1 VNANT
6 AAYLQRPVEATGERR
21 GESMNPLSTQHNF
34 QSLSLK
40 DLLEARDLYHW
51 HLTNKANV
59 VGTAVGLYLIRS
71 DEPWPDQ
78 KPRANGRARTSA
90 EGKGIRTFGN
100 SEVRPYS
107 WPAVI
112 VLVRDWVDAT
122 EFGHGKVDP
131 DHMVP
136 RTLYMPDGRAV
147 PVCVVAVEPT
157 EAATHAPADARWP
170 STYIGGGCP
179 LIADTQGIERTASVG
194 CLVTDGHTTY
204 ALTNRHVCGE
214 PGSPVKALLRG
225 AVEEVGIASDRQL
238 TREPFTSVFPEFAG
252 SRSYLTLDVGL
263 VEVHD
268 ANDWSSQPFGI
279 EGSIEPVADI
289 NELSLS
295 LQLIDQPVTAFGSAS
310 GALDSMIKAL
320 FYRHKS
326 QAGYD
331 YISQF
336 LIAPA
341 NGSAQ
346 TQPGDSGTLWYLVAP
361 ANAQSDDEENHATSS
376 RNGKKTD
383 KPTGERRL
391 YPLAVEWGG
400 QALASDDGQRLNYA
414 LATGLSTACQL
425 LDVDLVRAQNVGAN
439 PYWGQTGH
447 YSIAT
452 AAIESVKQGPLRD
465 FLEANVERISF
476 RPNELTPEQIR
487 EKLAR
492 GDFVE
497 LADVPDLVWKK
508 TPSRVPGGRD
518 YAQNAGPEHPNHY
531 ADIDQPD
538 GDGKTLR
545 DVTLDN
551 IANMSVAVWS
561 KWYADEGVT
570 DARSEGLLPF
580 RVWQIFDEMV
590 TQLKKRNDTKFLCA
604 AGVLAHYVGDACQP
618 LHGSY
623 HADGYK
629 DAPDATPKKWPGKG
643 VHSTY
648 EDKMVDRHSDE
659 LLPQIGP
666 QAKAFDGEIP
676 KIGDGRDAAFATVTL
691 MAEAAKILPPSTL
704 IDEYIRLGGGS
715 SARVVDGL
723 WAAFGEDTAKL
734 MGAGARYL
742 AAMWEAAYAVADTS
756 LPAGEREISEHAL
769 AKVYQDKTFLP
780 SLTLD
785 KIGPVI
791 G

>member
-1 VNANT
+1 
-6 AAYLQRPVEATGERR
+6 
-21 GESMNPLSTQHNF
+21 MNPLSTQHNF

-71 DEPWPDQ
+71 DEPWPD
-78 KPRANGRARTSA
+78 RERRSNGHAKARA

-157 EAATHAPADARWP
+157 APATGAPAAARWP

-225 AVEEVGIASDRQL
+225 AVNEVGIASDRQL
-238 TREPFTSVFPEFAG
+238 TREPFTAVFPEFAG
-252 SRSYLTLDVGL
+252 SRSFLTLDVGL

-279 EGSIEPVADI
+279 EGSIESVADI

-295 LQLIDQPVTAFGSAS
+295 LQLIDQSVTAFGSAS
-310 GALDSMIKAL
+310 GALDGTIKAL

-326 QAGYD
+326 LAGYD
-331 YISQF
+331 YVSQF

-341 NGSAQ
+341 SGSPQ

-361 ANAQSDDEENHATSS
+361 ANEHADDEGNRDVPA
-376 RNGKKTD
+376 RNGRKSDQQK
-383 KPTGERRL
+383 RARHL
-391 YPLAVEWGG
+391 YPLAIEWGG
-400 QALASDDGQRLNYA
+400 QTLASDDGQRLNYA

-452 AAIESVKQGPLRD
+452 AAIQSVKQGPLRD

-476 RPNELTPEQIR
+476 RPDQLTPEQIR

-545 DVTLDN
+545 DVTLGN

-561 KWYADEGVT
+561 KWYADEGDT

-590 TQLKKRNDTKFLCA
+590 TQLKKRNDTNFLCA

-643 VHSTY
+643 VHATY
-648 EDKMVDRHSDE
+648 EDKMVDRHSNE
-659 LLPQIGP
+659 LLSQIGP
-666 QAKAFDGEIP
+666 QANAFEGEIP
-676 KIGDGRDAAFATVTL
+676 KIGDGRGAAFATVAL
-691 MAEAAKILPPSTL
+691 MAEAAKILAPSTL

-723 WAAFGEDTAKL
+723 WDAFGEDTAKL

-756 LPAGEREISEHAL
+756 LPAGEREISEKAL

>member
-1 VNANT
+1 
-6 AAYLQRPVEATGERR
+6 
-21 GESMNPLSTQHNF
+21 MNPLSTQHNF

-51 HLTNKANV
+51 HLTSKANV

-71 DEPWPDQ
+71 DEPWRDQ
-78 KPRANGRARTSA
+78 QRHANGDARAPA
-90 EGKGIRTFGN
+90 EDKGIRTFGN

-136 RTLYMPDGRAV
+136 RTLYMPDGSAV

-157 EAATHAPADARWP
+157 GPATRAPADARWP

-252 SRSYLTLDVGL
+252 GRSFLTLDVGL
-263 VEVHD
+263 VEVLD

-279 EGSIEPVADI
+279 EGTVEPVADI
-289 NELSLS
+289 NELSLG
-295 LQLIDQPVTAFGSAS
+295 LQLIDQHVTAFGSAS
-310 GALDSMIKAL
+310 GALDGTIKAL

-326 QAGYD
+326 LAGYD

-341 NGSAQ
+341 NGGAQ

-361 ANAQSDDEENHATSS
+361 ANAHTDGEENHTTSA
-376 RNGKKTD
+376 RNGKKN
-383 KPTGERRL
+383 GQQASARHL
-391 YPLAVEWGG
+391 YPLALEWGG

-465 FLEANVERISF
+465 FLAANVERISF
-476 RPNELTPEQIR
+476 RPDELTPEQIR

-508 TPSRVPGGRD
+508 TPGRVPGGRD

-545 DVTLDN
+545 DVTLGN

-561 KWYADEGVT
+561 KWYADEGGT

-590 TQLKKRNDTKFLCA
+590 RQLKKRNDTKFLCA

-648 EDKMVDRHSDE
+648 EDKMVDRHSND
-659 LLPQIGP
+659 LLPQVGP

-676 KIGDGRDAAFATVTL
+676 KIGDGRDAAFATVSL
-691 MAEAAKILPPSTL
+691 MAYAAKILPPSTL

-723 WAAFGEDTAKL
+723 WDAFGEDTAKL

-769 AKVYQDKTFLP
+769 AKVYQDKAFLP

>member
-1 VNANT
+1 
-6 AAYLQRPVEATGERR
+6 
-21 GESMNPLSTQHNF
+21 MNPLSTQHNF

-51 HLTNKANV
+51 HLSNKANV
-59 VGTAVGLYLIRS
+59 VGTAVGLYLIRT

-78 KPRANGRARTSA
+78 HADTKGHDARNART
-90 EGKGIRTFGN
+90 KGIRTFDN

-112 VLVRDWVDAT
+112 VLVRDWIDAA

-157 EAATHAPADARWP
+157 EAATSAPADARWP

-179 LIADTQGIERTASVG
+179 LIADTQGVERTASVG
-194 CLVTDGHTTY
+194 CLVTDGHTVY

-214 PGSPVKALLRG
+214 PGSSVKALLRG
-225 AVEEVGIASDRQL
+225 TVLEVGIASDRQL
-238 TREPFTSVFPEFAG
+238 TREPFTDVFPGFAG
-252 SRSYLTLDVGL
+252 NRSFMTLDIGL

-268 ANDWSSQPFGI
+268 ANDWSSQPFGV
-279 EGSIEPVADI
+279 EGTIGNIVDL
-289 NELSLS
+289 NELSPN

-310 GALDSMIKAL
+310 GALDGTIKAL

-326 QAGYD
+326 LAGYD
-331 YISQF
+331 YVSQF

-341 NGSAQ
+341 NGSPQ
-346 TQPGDSGTLWYLVAP
+346 TQPGDSGTLWYLVSP
-361 ANAQSDDEENHATSS
+361 ENAEEEKGT
-376 RNGKKTD
+376 RNGSAGSARKKRNAV
-383 KPTGERRL
+383 KSARRL
-391 YPLAVEWGG
+391 CPLAIEWGG
-400 QALASDDGQRLNYA
+400 QALASDSERRLNYA
-414 LATGLSTACQL
+414 LATGLSTTCQL
-425 LDVDLVRAQNVGAN
+425 LDVDLVRAHNVGAN
-439 PYWGQTGH
+439 PFWGQTGH

-452 AAIESVKQGPLRD
+452 AAIESVKRGPLHD
-465 FLEANVERISF
+465 FLDANVERISF

-508 TPSRVPGGRD
+508 TPDRVPGGRD

-531 ADIDQPD
+531 ADIDQPNA
-538 GDGKTLR
+538 DGKTLR
-545 DVTLDN
+545 DVTLDS

-561 KWYADEGVT
+561 KWYADEGEK
-570 DARSEGLLPF
+570 DARDEGLLPF

-590 TQLKKRNDTKFLCA
+590 AQLKAGNDTKFLCA

-623 HADGYK
+623 HSDGYK
-629 DAPDATPKKWPGKG
+629 DAPGATAKKWPGKG

-648 EDKMVDRHSDE
+648 EDKMVDRHSSD

-666 QAKAFDGEIP
+666 QAKAFEGRIP
-676 KIGDGRDAAFATVTL
+676 AIKTGRDAAFATVTL
-691 MAEAAKILPPSTL
+691 MSEAAQILPPSTL

-723 WAAFGEDTAKL
+723 WVAFGEDTAKL
-734 MGAGARYL
+734 MGAGARFL

-756 LPAGEREISEHAL
+756 LPAGAREIDEQAL
-769 AKVYQDKTFLP
+769 AHVYQDKTFVP
-780 SLTLD
+780 SLTID
-785 KIGPVI
+785 RIGAVI

>member
-1 VNANT
+1 
-6 AAYLQRPVEATGERR
+6 
-21 GESMNPLSTQHNF
+21 MNPLSTQHNF

-51 HLTNKANV
+51 HLSNKANV
-59 VGTAVGLYLIRS
+59 VGTAVGLYLIRH
-71 DEPWPDQ
+71 DEPWPD
-78 KPRANGRARTSA
+78 RHGRLAA
-90 EGKGIRTFGN
+90 HDDAAHAQPKGIRTFGN

-122 EFGHGKVDP
+122 DFGHGKVDP

-147 PVCVVAVEPT
+147 PVCVVAVEPV
-157 EAATHAPADARWP
+157 EPARHAPSAARWP
-170 STYIGGGCP
+170 ATYIGGGCP
-179 LIADTQGIERTASVG
+179 LIADAQGVERTASVG

-225 AVEEVGIASDRQL
+225 TVSGVGIASDRQL
-238 TREPFTSVFPEFAG
+238 TREPFTDVFPGFAG
-252 SRSYLTLDVGL
+252 ARSFMSLDIGL
-263 VEVHD
+263 VEIHD
-268 ANDWSSQPFGI
+268 ANDWSSQPFGL
-279 EGSIEPVADI
+279 EGTIEPVADL

-295 LQLIDQPVTAFGSAS
+295 LQLIDRPVTAFGSAS
-310 GALDSMIKAL
+310 GALDGTIKAL

-326 QAGYD
+326 LAGYD
-331 YISQF
+331 YVSQF

-341 NGSAQ
+341 ARSPQ
-346 TQPGDSGTLWYLVAP
+346 TQPGDSGTLWYLVVR
-361 ANAQSDDEENHATSS
+361 DDEDGDEKAS
-376 RNGKKTD
+376 D
-383 KPTGERRL
+383 KSNDRHL
-391 YPLAVEWGG
+391 YPIAVEWGG
-400 QALASDDGQRLNYA
+400 QALAGDDGKRLNYA
-414 LATGLSTACQL
+414 LATGLSTDCQL
-425 LDVDLVRAQNVGAN
+425 LDVDLVSAHNVGAN
-439 PYWGQTGH
+439 PFWGQTGH

-452 AAIESVKQGPLRD
+452 AAIDSVAEGPLHD
-465 FLEANVERISF
+465 FLQANVERISF
-476 RPNELTPEQIR
+476 RPDELTPQQIR
-487 EKLAR
+487 DKLAR

-508 TPSRVPGGRD
+508 TPDRAPGGRD

-545 DVTLDN
+545 EVTLSN
-551 IANMSVAVWS
+551 IVNMSVSVWS
-561 KWYADEGVT
+561 KWYADEGET
-570 DARSEGLLPF
+570 NARDEGLLPF

-590 TQLKKRNDTKFLCA
+590 RQLKARNDTKFLCA

-623 HADGYK
+623 HSDGYK
-629 DAPDATPKKWPGKG
+629 DAPGATTKKWPGKG

-648 EDKMVDRHSDE
+648 EDKMVDRHSSD

-676 KIGDGRDAAFATVTL
+676 HIADGRDAAFATVTL
-691 MAEAAKILPPSTL
+691 MAQAAQILPPSKL
-704 IDEYIRLGGGS
+704 IDEYIRLGGGTS
-715 SARVVDGL
+715 QRVVDGL
-723 WAAFGEDTAKL
+723 WSAFGDDTAKL
-734 MGAGARYL
+734 MGAGARFL
-742 AAMWEAAYAVADTS
+742 AAIWEAAYAAADSS
-756 LPAGEREISEHAL
+756 LPAGAREISEKAL
-769 AKVYQDKTFLP
+769 AKVYQDKTFVP

>member
-1 VNANT
+1 M
-6 AAYLQRPVEATGERR
+6 
-21 GESMNPLSTQHNF
+21 SPLSAQQNF

-51 HLTNKANV
+51 HLSNKANV
-59 VGTAVGLYLIRS
+59 VGTAVGLYLIRKNDPWPSERAAS
-71 DEPWPDQ
+71 DESSSP
-78 KPRANGRARTSA
+78 A
-90 EGKGIRTFGN
+90 GKGIRTFDN

-147 PVCVVAVEPT
+147 PVCVVAVQVSAPSS
-157 EAATHAPADARWP
+157 AAPADTRWP

-179 LIADTQGIERTASVG
+179 LLAQAQGVERAASVG

-214 PGSPVKALLRG
+214 PGSPVKARLRG
-225 AVEEVGIASDRQL
+225 AVAEVGIASERQL
-238 TREPFTSVFPEFAG
+238 TREPFTSVFPAFPG
-252 SRSYLTLDVGL
+252 SRSYLTLDIGL

-268 ANDWSSQPFGI
+268 VNDWSSQPFGI
-279 EGSIEPVADI
+279 KGEPGEIADL

-295 LQLIDQPVTAFGSAS
+295 LQFIDQLVTAFGSAS
-310 GALDSMIKAL
+310 GLLEGTIKAL

-326 QAGYD
+326 LAGYD
-331 YISQF
+331 YVSQF

-341 NGSAQ
+341 ANSTQ
-346 TQPGDSGTLWYLVAP
+346 TQPGDSGTVWYLKSGDA
-361 ANAQSDDEENHATSS
+361 EN
-376 RNGKKTD
+376 
-383 KPTGERRL
+383 PTL
-391 YPLAVEWGG
+391 HPLAVEWGG
-400 QALASDDGQRLNYA
+400 QSLLEGDRRLNYA

-425 LDVDLVRAQNVGAN
+425 LDVDLVRDHNTGAN

-452 AAIESVKQGPLRD
+452 AAIESVENGPLQD
-465 FLEANVERISF
+465 FLKANLERISF

-487 EKLAR
+487 EKLTN
-492 GDFVE
+492 GEFVE

-508 TPSRVPGGRD
+508 TSARAPGGRD

-531 ADIDQPD
+531 ADIDQPNA
-538 GDGKTLR
+538 DGKTLR
-545 DVTLDN
+545 DTTLSSID
-551 IANMSVAVWS
+551 NMSVAVWL
-561 KWYADEGVT
+561 KWYADEGQT
-570 DARSEGLLPF
+570 NSRSEGLLPF

-590 TQLKKRNDTKFLCA
+590 RQLKARDDTRFLCA

-623 HADGYK
+623 RSDGYK
-629 DAPDATPKKWPGKG
+629 DAPDATSKKWPGKG

-648 EDKMVDRHSDE
+648 EDKMVDRHSAD
-659 LLPQIGP
+659 LLPQILP
-666 QAKAFDGEIP
+666 QAQEFKGAIP
-676 KIGDGRDAAFATVTL
+676 AISDGRDAAFATVTL
-691 MAEAAKILPPSTL
+691 MGQAADILPPATL

-715 SARVVDGL
+715 AARVVDGL
-723 WAAFGEDTAKL
+723 WDAFGTDTAKL

-742 AAMWEAAYAVADTS
+742 AAMWEAAFVKADTS
-756 LPAGEREISEHAL
+756 LPAGAREIAETDL
-769 AKVYQDKTFLP
+769 AKVYQDKDFVP
-780 SLTLD
+780 SVTLD
-785 KIGPVI
+785 KIASLL
-791 G
+791 

>member
-1 VNANT
+1 
-6 AAYLQRPVEATGERR
+6 
-21 GESMNPLSTQHNF
+21 MNPLSTQRNF

-51 HLTNKANV
+51 HLSNKANV
-59 VGTAVGLYLIRS
+59 VGTAVGLYLIRT

-78 KPRANGRARTSA
+78 HADTNGHDARNGKA
-90 EGKGIRTFGN
+90 KGIRTFDN

-112 VLVRDWVDAT
+112 VLVRDWIDAT

-157 EAATHAPADARWP
+157 APATSAPTDVRWP

-179 LIADTQGIERTASVG
+179 LIADAQGVERAASVG
-194 CLVTDGHTTY
+194 CLVTDGHTVY

-214 PGSPVKALLRG
+214 PGSSVKALLRG
-225 AVEEVGIASDRQL
+225 AVSEAGIASDRQL
-238 TREPFTSVFPEFAG
+238 TREPFTDVFPGFAG
-252 SRSYLTLDVGL
+252 NRSYMTLDMGL

-279 EGSIEPVADI
+279 EGTIGNIVDL
-289 NELSLS
+289 NELSLN

-310 GALDSMIKAL
+310 GALDGTIKAL

-326 QAGYD
+326 LAGYD
-331 YISQF
+331 YVSQF

-341 NGSAQ
+341 NGRPQ
-346 TQPGDSGTLWYLVAP
+346 TQPGDSGTLWYLVSPESTEDEKGTRNGSAET
-361 ANAQSDDEENHATSS
+361 ARNASNGSNSS
-376 RNGKKTD
+376 NGSNGKKRNAVKT
-383 KPTGERRL
+383 PRRL
-391 YPLAVEWGG
+391 CPLAVEWGG
-400 QALASDDGQRLNYA
+400 QALASDGGRRLNYA

-425 LDVDLVRAQNVGAN
+425 LDVDLVREHNVGAN
-439 PYWGQTGH
+439 PFWGQTGH

-452 AAIESVKQGPLRD
+452 AAIESVKEGPLHD
-465 FLEANVERISF
+465 FLDANVERISF

-508 TPSRVPGGRD
+508 TSDRVPGGRD

-531 ADIDQPD
+531 ADIDQPNV
-538 GDGKTLR
+538 DGKTLR
-545 DVTLDN
+545 DMTLDDT
-551 IANMSVAVWS
+551 ANMSVAVWQ
-561 KWYADEGVT
+561 KWYADEGEK
-570 DARSEGLLPF
+570 DARNEGLLPF
-580 RVWQIFDEMV
+580 RVWQIFDEMIA
-590 TQLKKRNDTKFLCA
+590 QLKARNDTKFLCA

-623 HADGYK
+623 HSDGYK
-629 DAPDATPKKWPGKG
+629 DAPGATAKKWPGKG

-648 EDKMVDRHSDE
+648 EDKMVDRHSSD

-666 QAKAFDGEIP
+666 QAKAFKGKIP
-676 KIGDGRDAAFATVTL
+676 AIETGRDAAFATVTL
-691 MAEAAKILPPSTL
+691 MSEAARILQHA
-704 IDEYIRLGGGS
+704 DR
-715 SARVVDGL
+715 RVHPFGRGKFGTCRRWFMDGL
-723 WAAFGEDTAKL
+723 RRGYGEADGCGRTLSRCDVGGRVCRRRYVAACGRA
-734 MGAGARYL
+734 
-742 AAMWEAAYAVADTS
+742 
-756 LPAGEREISEHAL
+756 
-769 AKVYQDKTFLP
+769 
-780 SLTLD
+780 
-785 KIGPVI
+785 
-791 G
+791 